1 MSNGKTKMRAGSFLT
16 VMLIPLASPFCL
28 LVDGGLI
35 GIDVMPVA
43 SKYRDYSIT
52 CPKAESVV
60 KFMLFL
66 LNVENSHFM
75 NAFHV
80 IVEKEET
87 TINIIM

>member
-1 MSNGKTKMRAGSFLT
+1 M
-16 VMLIPLASPFCL
+16 PLASPLCL
-28 LVDGGLI
+28 LVDGELI

-66 LNVENSHFM
+66 LNVYNSYFM
-75 NAFHV
+75 NICHV